1 MYVIKE
7 KYKNKKNN
15 KQFNNLIK
23 KYNIKQIEIAEIIG
37 VHKTYISQVAN
48 GKETSKLCA
57 YGICK
62 AISNNLE
69 IKNLFN
75 IKNN

>member
-7 KYKNKKNN
+7 KYKNKKDN

-23 KYNIKQIEIAEIIG
+23 KYNIKQIEIAEKIG

-48 GKETSKLCA
+48 GKETSK
-57 YGICK
+57 
-62 AISNNLE
+62 
-69 IKNLFN
+69 
-75 IKNN
+75 

>member
-7 KYKNKKNN
+7 KYKNKKDN

-23 KYNIKQIEIAEIIG
+23 KYNIKQVEIAKEIG

-62 AISNNLE
+62 AISNDLE